1 MGRKDLQLT
10 PSRAITINV
19 QGFDPNKVAIAKK
32 KAKERRRRASE
43 QSKQVAPEPPVEAQP
58 AGESFVL

>member
-10 PSRAITINV
+10 PSRAITINI
-19 QGFDPNKVAIAKK
+19 QGFNPDKVAIAKK

-43 QSKQVAPEPPVEAQP
+43 PPKPATTTPAPDAQP